1 MVNEL
6 EPMNRSYIEKG
17 GVSGPQIL
25 LDLAQNS
32 LDFHIFTISL
42 FSLQFLHFVAY

>member
-6 EPMNRSYIEKG
+6 APMNRSYIEKG
-17 GVSGPQIL
+17 GVSALQIL

-32 LDFHIFTISL
+32 LDFHIICT